1 MAHNNNGFN
10 AMLTTPP
17 LPPNPPEFDEL
28 RALAIRLAAQV
39 TRQDL
44 SPEYRSQLIATHN
57 SILALS
63 RFF

>member
-10 AMLTTPP
+10 AMISRPP
-17 LPPNPPEFDEL
+17 LPPNPPEFAEL

-39 TRQDL
+39 SRPDL
-44 SPEYRSQLIATHN
+44 SAEYRSQLVQTHN

-63 RFF
+63 KFL